1 MTAIL
6 IQAVQFFAS
15 LSLLVLIH
23 EFGHFITARM
33 FGMRVDKFYLFFN
46 PWFSLWKRK
55 IGSVEYGIGWL
66 PLGGYVSIYDNR
78 EELYNKEEKLSKEL
92 DEAKDKLKRAK
103 RANSA
108 DMATL
113 EVEVNRL
120 KAEIEATKEECR
132 TLAPSKDEL
141 RGKPAWQRLI
151 VMIAGVVMN
160 VILAI
165 VIYSGM
171 LYHWGE
177 SYYHNDDMT
186 YGYLYNEEAEALG
199 FVDGD
204 RILTIDNEEIEDI
217 SSIFARLLIVDH
229 DLEVKVERNGAETT
243 LTLPL
248 SDLVAMRERGGHVGF
263 FKPNAP
269 FIIESVVAESAAEA
283 GLMAGDKIIAIND
296 VATPDFA
303 TAQPIIAGCAN
314 ASALITVERTDSD
327 NLTLEVPISEQGIG
341 ITTAMIAPRYKE
353 YTFLE
358 SIPAGVKRAG
368 KEIKGYWEQIVMM
381 FKPET
386 KLYKEMGGFISIGS
400 IFPEAWNWY
409 AFWNITALISIILAV
424 MNLLPIPVLDGGHVL
439 FTLWEIITRRK
450 PNEKLLVVLQNIG
463 FWLLMAL
470 IIYANGSDILRL
482 FQ

>member
-33 FGMRVDKFYLFFN
+33 FGIRVDKFYLFFN

-78 EELYNKEEKLSKEL
+78 EELYNKEEKLSKQL
-92 DEAKDKLKRAK
+92 DEAKNKLKRAK
-103 RANSA
+103 RTNSA
-108 DMATL
+108 EVATL
-113 EVEVNRL
+113 EAEVNTL

-177 SYYHNDDMT
+177 SFYHNDDMT

-229 DLEVKVERNGAETT
+229 DLEVKVERNAEEMT

-248 SDLVAMRERGGHVGF
+248 SELVAMRERGGHVGF

-269 FIIESVVAESAAEA
+269 FIIESVVAESATEA

-296 VATPDFA
+296 IETPDFA

-314 ASALITVERTDSD
+314 ASALITVERADSD

-368 KEIKGYWEQIVMM
+368 KEIKSYWEQIVMM

-450 PNEKLLVVLQNIG
+450 PNEKLLIVLQNIG

>member
-33 FGMRVDKFYLFFN
+33 FGIRVDKFYLFFN

-78 EELYNKEEKLSKEL
+78 EELYNKEEKLSKQL
-92 DEAKDKLKRAK
+92 DEAKNKLKRAK
-103 RANSA
+103 RTNSA
-108 DMATL
+108 EVATL
-113 EVEVNRL
+113 EAEVNTL

-177 SYYHNDDMT
+177 SFYHNDDMT
-186 YGYLYNEEAEALG
+186 YGYLYNEEAKALG

-229 DLEVKVERNGAETT
+229 DLEVKVERNAEEMT

-248 SDLVAMRERGGHVGF
+248 SELVAMRERGGHVGF

-269 FIIESVVAESAAEA
+269 FIIESVVAESATEA

-296 VATPDFA
+296 IETPDFA

-314 ASALITVERTDSD
+314 ASALITVERADSD

-450 PNEKLLVVLQNIG
+450 PNEKLLIVLQNIG

>member
-33 FGMRVDKFYLFFN
+33 FGIRVDKFYLFFN

-78 EELYNKEEKLSKEL
+78 EPLYAKEEKLGKEL
-92 DEAKDKLKRAK
+92 DEAKERLKSAK

-108 DMATL
+108 DIATL
-113 EVEVNRL
+113 ETEVNNI
-120 KAEIEATKEECR
+120 KAEIEAVKKECS

-177 SYYHNDDMT
+177 SYYHNDDMK

-204 RILTIDNEEIEDI
+204 RILAIDNEPVEDI
-217 SSIFARLLIVDH
+217 RTIVERLLIVDH
-229 DLEVKVERNGAETT
+229 DLEVKVAQNDEERT
-243 LTLPL
+243 LSLPL
-248 SDLVAMRERGGHVGF
+248 GDLVAMRERGGHVDF
-263 FKPNAP
+263 FTPNVP
-269 FIIESVVAESAAEA
+269 FIIESVVAESAQEA
-283 GLMAGDKIIAIND
+283 GLMAGDRIIAINESQ
-296 VATPDFA
+296 TPDFA
-303 TAQPIIAGCAN
+303 TAKPIIANCAN
-314 ASALITVERTDSD
+314 TTALITVERAGSD
-327 NLTLEVPISEQGIG
+327 NITLEVPISEQGIG
-341 ITTAMIAPRYKE
+341 ITAAFIAPRQTS
-353 YTFLE
+353 YTFWQ

-368 KEIKGYWEQIVMM
+368 KEIESYWEQIKMM

-409 AFWNITALISIILAV
+409 SFWNITALISIILAV

-450 PNEKLLVVLQNIG
+450 PNEKLLIVLQNIG

-470 IIYANGSDILRL
+470 VIYANGSDILRL

>member
-1 MTAIL
+1 MGIL
-6 IQAVQFFAS
+6 IQTLQFFAS

-33 FGMRVDKFYLFFN
+33 FGIRVDKFYLFFN

-78 EELYNKEEKLSKEL
+78 EELYNKEEKLSKQL

-103 RANSA
+103 RTNSA
-108 DMATL
+108 EVATL
-113 EVEVNRL
+113 EAEVNTL

-177 SYYHNDDMT
+177 SFYHNDDMT

-229 DLEVKVERNGAETT
+229 DLEVKVERNAEEMT

-248 SDLVAMRERGGHVGF
+248 SELVAMRERGGHVGF

-269 FIIESVVAESAAEA
+269 FIIESVVAESATEA

-296 VATPDFA
+296 IETPDFA

-314 ASALITVERTDSD
+314 ASALITVERADSD

-368 KEIKGYWEQIVMM
+368 KEIKSYWEQIVMM

-424 MNLLPIPVLDGGHVL
+424 MNLLPIPVLDGGHVV
-439 FTLWEIITRRK
+439 FALWEMITGRK
-450 PNEKLLVVLQNIG
+450 PNEKLLTILQNIG
-463 FWLLMAL
+463 FYLLMAL
-470 IIYANGSDILRL
+470 LIYANGSDIIRL